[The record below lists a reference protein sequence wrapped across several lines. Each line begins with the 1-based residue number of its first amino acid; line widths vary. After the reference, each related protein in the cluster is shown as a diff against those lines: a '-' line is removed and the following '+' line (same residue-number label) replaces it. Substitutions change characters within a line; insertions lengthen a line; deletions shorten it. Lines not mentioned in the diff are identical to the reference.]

1 MANEYLNNKFF
12 ESVIVKFQTSKR
24 EKAMLEF
31 ILEDLKES
39 QKRRT
44 KRNRNKKRGEQLKEL
59 LEKNDK
65 RYKEACEEFHESQDD
80 LAILF
85 YTLSE
90 KIVQYAKF
98 QFIDDDD
105 AVQEGVV
112 ICFEKVDRFDPEYV
126 GKNGQKAKAF
136 NYMTT
141 CILNHFRQLYRTAR
155 NYQELKKK
163 YLDYLQTELEKIV
176 IHNGKINPN
185 TTKAIPVESSRSR
198 NDD

>member
-1 MANEYLNNKFF
+1 MAANEYLNNKFF

-24 EKAMLEF
+24 EKTMREF
-31 ILEDLKES
+31 ILEDLKEA
-39 QKRRT
+39 QERRM
-44 KRNRNKKRGEQLKEL
+44 KRNRNKKRGDQLREL
-59 LEKNDK
+59 LERNDE
-65 RYKEACEEFHESQDD
+65 RYKEVCEKFHESQDD

-98 QFIDDDD
+98 QFIDEDD

-155 NYQELKKK
+155 NYQELKRK

-185 TTKAIPVESSRSR
+185 TTKTIPVENSRSR
-198 NDD
+198 YE